1 MTTKKKESP
10 TKLTREEKIAETK
23 MQVSAAVMSAAAS
36 ENFATGM
43 FPDMNLALLIDEL
56 NSKIKAV
63 HNGDM
68 QSMEA
73 MLIGQAQALQTI
85 FVSLARRASKQEYL
99 KQYGLYMTLALKA
112 QGQSRATIQAL
123 TELKYPKQVAFVK
136 QANISQGH
144 QQINN
149 GASAKPNAN
158 YIDDSRAEKNQLQQ
172 NELLEVNNGSE
183 TMDIRT
189 TQTTIPKDK
198 AMATVAIQH
207 RGKNN

>member
-1 MTTKKKESP
+1 MTTKKKETLP
-10 TKLTREEKIAETK
+10 KLTKEEKIAETK

-99 KQYGLYMTLALKA
+99 KQYGLYMNLALKA
-112 QGQSRATIQAL
+112 QSQSRATIQAL
-123 TELKYPKQVAFVK
+123 TELKFPKQVAFVK
-136 QANISQGH
+136 QANISHGH

-149 GASAKPNAN
+149 DGSQPSSQD
-158 YIDDSRAEKNQLQQ
+158 IGSSHAEKNQLQP

-189 TQTTIPKDK
+189 AQTTIPKDK
-198 AMATVAIQH
+198 AMEAMAIQH
-207 RGKNN
+207 GS